1 MSFKVQISAYHTPGI
16 YYSPILASFAAQFK
30 QQKQLGKDNLK
41 YVTKGPRDEA
51 TTTICYCYALRFRQ
65 IKRMTVILPVGGA

>member
-51 TTTICYCYALRFRQ
+51 TTTVML
-65 IKRMTVILPVGGA
+65 